1 MTFIKAMAQIHRIHG
16 MDLRSVDLN
25 LLVVFDALAE
35 QRSVTRAADAMGL
48 SQPATSAALARLRAL
63 LDDPLFVKAGTEMRP
78 TPRAAQLV
86 APVRQVLET
95 VKGEILRAQAF
106 DPATTTRT
114 FSVLTPDIG
123 EINFL
128 PRVLAHLGKEAPGAD
143 LKALSMPRDA
153 AAEALES
160 GVADLA
166 VGYFPDLQ
174 KAGFFQQRL
183 FRNEHVCVVRR
194 DHPSIGR
201 TITLKQF
208 LAASHA
214 VVRPDGREHVF
225 EQFLQAKGLQRRVRL
240 EVAHFMSLLPIIST
254 SELIA
259 TVPRDLAEVCVR
271 YGNIRM
277 LDAPM
282 KSPVIEVH
290 QFWHRRFHKDA
301 AHMWLRGVVHRLFT
315 AS

>member
-1 MTFIKAMAQIHRIHG
+1 

-25 LLVVFDALAE
+25 LLVVFAALAE
-35 QRSVTRAADAMGL
+35 QRSVTRAADALGL
-48 SQPATSAALARLRAL
+48 SQPATSAALARLRVL

-78 TPRAAQLV
+78 TPRASQLV
-86 APVRQVLET
+86 APVCQVLET
-95 VKGEILRAQAF
+95 VKGEILQAHAF

-128 PRVLAHLGKEAPGAD
+128 PRLLAHLATQAPGTN
-143 LKALSMPRDA
+143 LKALAMPRHA

-160 GVADLA
+160 GMADLA
-166 VGYFPDLQ
+166 VGYFPDLH
-174 KAGFFQQRL
+174 KAGFVRQRL
-183 FRNEHVCVVRR
+183 FRNEHVCIVQRE
-194 DHPSIGR
+194 HPAIGR

-225 EQFLQAKGLQRRVRL
+225 EQFLQARGLQRRVRL

-254 SELIA
+254 SDLIA

-271 YGNIRM
+271 YGHVRM

-282 KSPVIEVH
+282 KCPVIEVH
-290 QFWHRRFHKDA
+290 QFWHQRFHKDA
-301 AHMWLRGVVHRLFT
+301 AHVWLRGTVHKLFT
-315 AS
+315 AT